1 MLYQMVFE
9 PLDTVVKFLMNAQT
23 RKYEYQA
30 DEFAAELEKK
40 EELKE
45 ALIKLHV
52 DNLSSP
58 HNDPIYSA
66 YHHSHPTLPE
76 RLRAMDE
83 YRPRRNLRLKREKEL

>member
-1 MLYQMVFE
+1 MSLRSWGEVNG
-9 PLDTVVKFLMNAQT
+9 L
-23 RKYEYQA
+23 
-30 DEFAAELEKK
+30 DEFSVRLDKK
-40 EELKE
+40 QDLGK

-58 HNDPIYSA
+58 HSDTLYSM

-83 YRPRRNLRLKREKEL
+83 YEVVYKKGKEVGKKEL